1 MQRYHTSSDFEK
13 ICYICRIFVV
23 KSQIITP
30 TNVIIDIM
38 TSRIKTLTAVA
49 AALLSAISV
58 NAQDESFDLS
68 SQRSESQIVNPVPGE
83 KIDHKGLVINPVP
96 QEMNFNGSLSLD
108 IKEGFKVKDRK
119 GCFADDLSFLTAGKG
134 GCRLDIDFG
143 EKAARKNGVKMTTGA
158 YVLTV
163 DKKGVKITGY
173 DEKGAFYG
181 IQTLRQILE
190 SERVQNAEIPYMCIN
205 DWPDLKYRGVVEG
218 FYGEPWSH
226 EVRLSLIDF
235 YGKYKM
241 NCYLYGPK
249 DDPYHSSP
257 DWRLPYPENE
267 ARNIS
272 ELVEACRRNRV
283 DFVWAIHP
291 GKDIRWNEEDYQNL
305 VNKFEMMY
313 DLGVRS
319 FALFFDDI
327 NGEGTNPVRQTE
339 LVNRLVGDFVE
350 KKGDVTNLIICPTD
364 YSKLWANPGPD
375 GPLSIYGRTL
385 HPSVEIFWTGDVVCS
400 DLTKETMQWL
410 NERIQRPGFYWWN
423 YPVTDYARHIL
434 MQGPVYGLNTE
445 MTSDDLCGLV
455 SNPMEHGE
463 ASKLALYGVADY
475 TWNVNAY
482 NAIDNWERGLEVL
495 APEVRD
501 AYRTFAIHSCDTE
514 DGYRRDESW
523 ETETFFLDGCTDEKF
538 NALMEEFKKIEQV
551 PATMENCE
559 NALLLRELRPWLEE
573 FGKLGTRGRKALEC
587 LEIFRSGD
595 NAMFWNT
602 YISNVMSKE
611 DVASYNAHRIGT
623 LKLQPFYENIMNDMA
638 ASFYAAVSGKPALN
652 PQALGSYKTLGSTRS
667 RLMFDYDTTT
677 FFTTG
682 DAQMEGH
689 WIGVDLG
696 SVRPV
701 SEVVLFQGKT
711 SSVTDN
717 DYFDHAVIEASADAK
732 TWTALKTFQGQLYE
746 VSWEGEPV
754 QARYVRMRKLE
765 SPKTSWTVIRSF
777 LVNPVEGEC
786 LASDENPF
794 TSYAMQGSMSF
805 DVPEGT
811 SACHVLMDAH
821 DGTDVTMNVKDAE
834 GNVIMDCVTSAAYA
848 HMLMPV
854 NAATVELCG
863 NAEIFEI
870 IFVR

>member
-1 MQRYHTSSDFEK
+1 
-13 ICYICRIFVV
+13 
-23 KSQIITP
+23 
-30 TNVIIDIM
+30 M
-38 TSRIKTLTAVA
+38 TSKIKTLTA
-49 AALLSAISV
+49 LSAGLLAAVSM
-58 NAQDESFDLS
+58 NAQVETFDLS
-68 SQRSESQIVNPVPGE
+68 AQRSESQIVNPVPGE
-83 KIDHKGLVINPVP
+83 KLDHEGLVINPVP
-96 QEMNFNGSLSLD
+96 HEISVDENSSLLLENGFQ
-108 IKEGFKVKDRK
+108 IKDRK
-119 GCFADDLSFLTAGKG
+119 KAFSDDLGFLPLEDEGYV
-134 GCRLDIDFG
+134 LDIDYG
-143 EKAARKNGVKMTTGA
+143 AKKAVKRGIRNISGA
-158 YVLTV
+158 YELTIG
-163 DKKGVKITGY
+163 KKGVSIYGY

-190 SERVQNAEIPYMCIN
+190 SERAAAGKIPYMHVN

-218 FYGEPWSH
+218 FYGVPWSH

-257 DWRLPYPENE
+257 DWRLPYPQDE

-272 ELVEACRRNRV
+272 ELVQACRRNRV
-283 DFVWAIHP
+283 DFIWAIHP

-327 NGEGTNPVRQTE
+327 EGEGTNPVRQVE
-339 LVNRLVGDFVE
+339 LVNRLIGDFVE

-364 YSKLWANPGPD
+364 YSRLWAKPGPD

-385 HPSVEIFWTGDVVCS
+385 HPSVEVFWTGDVVCS

-445 MTSDDLCGLV
+445 MNSDDLSGLV

-463 ASKLALYGVADY
+463 ASKLALYGVSDY

-495 APEVRD
+495 APEVKD

-523 ETETFFLDGCTDEKF
+523 ETETFFLDTYTESKF
-538 NALMEEFKKIEQV
+538 NALMDEFRKIEQV
-551 PATMENCE
+551 PGVMAGCSNE
-559 NALLLRELRPWLEE
+559 LLSRELAPWLEE
-573 FGKLGTRGRKALEC
+573 FGKLGTRGRRALEC
-587 LEIFRSGD
+587 LDVFRAGD
-595 NAMFWNT
+595 NDKFWNS
-602 YISNVMSKE
+602 YVANLMSDE
-611 DVASYNAHRIGT
+611 DVAAYNAHRIGT

-638 ASFYAAVSGKPALN
+638 ASFYAAISGKVAFN

-667 RLMFDYDTTT
+667 RLMFDNDTTT

-701 SEVVLFQGKT
+701 YEVRLLQGKY
-711 SSVTDN
+711 SVPAEN
-717 DYFDHAVIEASADAK
+717 DYFDNAVIEASADAVN
-732 TWTALKTFQGQLYE
+732 WTPLKQFQGQIFE
-746 VSWEGEPV
+746 VTWQGEPV

-765 SPKTSWTVIRSF
+765 SPKRSWTVIRSL
-777 LVNPVEGEC
+777 LVNPVEGEA

-794 TSYAMQGSMSF
+794 TSFMMEEGMTFAI
-805 DVPEGT
+805 PEGT
-811 SACHVLMDAH
+811 TRYHVLMGQHPDSQVSACL
-821 DGTDVTMNVKDAE
+821 KDAE
-834 GNVIMDCVTSAAYA
+834 GNIISDYRTSESYIEFEVPAE
-848 HMLMPV
+848 
-854 NAATVELCG
+854 AATLELSG
-863 NAEIFEI
+863 KAEIYETVFA
-870 IFVR
+870 R

>member
-1 MQRYHTSSDFEK
+1 
-13 ICYICRIFVV
+13 
-23 KSQIITP
+23 
-30 TNVIIDIM
+30 M
-38 TSRIKTLTAVA
+38 TRKIKTLTAISAGLLA
-49 AALLSAISV
+49 AVSL
-58 NAQDESFDLS
+58 NAQVETFDLS
-68 SQRSESQIVNPVPGE
+68 AQRSESQIVNPVPGE
-83 KIDHKGLVINPVP
+83 KIDHRGLVINPVP
-96 QEMNFNGSLSLD
+96 HEINVDEDSSLFLENG
-108 IKEGFKVKDRK
+108 FQVKDRK
-119 GCFADDLSFLTAGKG
+119 KSFADDLGFLPLGEEG
-134 GCRLDIDFG
+134 YVLDIDYG
-143 EKAARKNGVKMTTGA
+143 AKKALKRGVRNVSGA
-158 YVLTV
+158 YELTIG
-163 DKKGVKITGY
+163 KKGVSIYGY

-190 SERVQNAEIPYMCIN
+190 SELAAAGKIPYMHVN

-218 FYGEPWSH
+218 FYGVPWSH

-257 DWRLPYPENE
+257 DWRLPYPQDE

-272 ELVEACRRNRV
+272 ELVQACRRNRV

-291 GKDIRWNEEDYQNL
+291 GKDIKWNEEDYQNL

-313 DLGVRS
+313 ELGVRS

-327 NGEGTNPVRQTE
+327 EGEGTNPVRQVE
-339 LVNRLVGDFVE
+339 LVNRLIGDFVE

-364 YSKLWANPGPD
+364 YSRLWAKPGPD

-385 HPSVEIFWTGDVVCS
+385 HPSVEVFWTGDVVCS
-400 DLTKETMQWL
+400 DLTKETMHWL

-445 MTSDDLCGLV
+445 MNSDDLSGLV

-463 ASKLALYGVADY
+463 ASKLALYGVSDY

-495 APEVRD
+495 APEVKD

-523 ETETFFLDGCTDEKF
+523 ETETFFLDAYTEEKF
-538 NALMEEFKKIEQV
+538 NALMDEFKKIEQV
-551 PATMENCE
+551 PGIMAGCSNE
-559 NALLLRELRPWLEE
+559 LLSRELAPWLEE
-573 FGKLGTRGRKALEC
+573 FGKLGARGRRALEC
-587 LEIFRSGD
+587 LEVFRAGNND
-595 NAMFWNT
+595 KFWNA
-602 YISNVMSKE
+602 YVSNLMSEE
-611 DVASYNAHRIGT
+611 DVAAYNAHRIGT

-638 ASFYAAVSGKPALN
+638 ASFYASISGKVAFN

-667 RLMFDYDTTT
+667 RLMFDNDTTT
-677 FFTTG
+677 FFTSG

-701 SEVVLFQGKT
+701 YEVRLLQGKY
-711 SSVTDN
+711 SIPAEN
-717 DYFDHAVIEASADAK
+717 DYFDNAVIEASADAE
-732 TWTALKTFQGQLYE
+732 TWTPLTQFQGQIFE
-746 VSWEGEPV
+746 VTWKGEPV
-754 QARYVRMRKLE
+754 QARYVRMRKLQ
-765 SPKTSWTVIRSF
+765 SPKTSWTVIRSL
-777 LVNPVEGEC
+777 LVNPVEGE
-786 LASDENPF
+786 AFATDENPF
-794 TSYAMQGSMSF
+794 TSFVMEGGMTFAI
-805 DVPEGT
+805 PEGT
-811 SACHVLMDAH
+811 TRYHVLMGQHPDSQVSACL
-821 DGTDVTMNVKDAE
+821 KDAE
-834 GNVIMDCVTSAAYA
+834 GNIISDYRTSASYIEFEVPA
-848 HMLMPV
+848 
-854 NAATVELCG
+854 NAATLELSG
-863 NAEIFEI
+863 KAEIYETVFA
-870 IFVR
+870 R